1 MSRVKAASV
10 VQSTRLSIMADYN
23 SALFER
29 YHLLFMDPTYGTGS
43 EAVLEEKVKDYLETS
58 LEEKKGSLYEFAVED
73 VALIDEESILDNDM
87 ERLKEQIEEY
97 EKTAGVVHQ
106 AKKIEEKIKGKNAD
120 VESAA
125 KETEDNAV
133 ELPVAEGDTNA
144 TGENES
150 TAEKSVGKT
159 DQTGAGSSAGKTNKT
174 ETGSSAGKTNGT
186 ETGSSAG
193 KSEETGNSDVEVT
206 DPRDTLKEAL
216 QFGILSFL
224 KPEDMDI
231 SRELQDFSDSP
242 SAQYKEEKAE
252 EKDNS
257 FQDIG
262 VLKSLLKSQT
272 KSKVSLSQRAAL
284 LDYVDYHFSNGVNPK
299 EDSVMKCETEYILEG
314 KDSDFENIEG
324 VVNEIIWLRMPT
336 NYAYLLT
343 DEEKKSEALG
353 VAAAIC
359 TATGTEAFM
368 EVVKYLLLGCW
379 AYGETLCDVR
389 SLLAGNEIA
398 YIKTKDTW
406 KTDLKNLTAAGQTC
420 EVKNGVDYE
429 DYLLILLGAKS
440 NEKLNTCYARM
451 LDVMELNLRQEDDTF
466 SFENCVGAFTIQGK
480 LSVNSLFYA
489 GKKESYEYYFE
500 EVVEY

>member
-1 MSRVKAASV
+1 
-10 VQSTRLSIMADYN
+10 
-23 SALFER
+23 
-29 YHLLFMDPTYGTGS
+29 
-43 EAVLEEKVKDYLETS
+43 
-58 LEEKKGSLYEFAVED
+58 VED
-73 VALIDEESILDNDM
+73 IALINEENILDNDM

-97 EKTAGVVHQ
+97 EKTAGILHR

-120 VESAA
+120 VESAT

-133 ELPVAEGDTNA
+133 EMPVAEGDKNA
-144 TGENES
+144 TGGNES
-150 TAEKSVGKT
+150 TAENAT
-159 DQTGAGSSAGKTNKT
+159 DG
-174 ETGSSAGKTNGT
+174 
-186 ETGSSAG
+186 
-193 KSEETGNSDVEVT
+193 TGNSDVEVT

-231 SRELQDFSDSP
+231 SKELQDFSDSP
-242 SAQYKEEKAE
+242 SAQYKEEKTE

-284 LDYVDYHFSNGVNPK
+284 LDYVDYHFSNGVTPK
-299 EDSVMKCETEYILEG
+299 EDSVMKCETEYILKG
-314 KDSDFENIEG
+314 KDSDFENMES
-324 VVNEIIWLRMPT
+324 VANEIIWLRMPA

-406 KTDLKNLTAAGQTC
+406 KTDLKNLIATGETG

-440 NEKLNTCYARM
+440 NEKLNGCYARM

-480 LSVNSLFYA
+480 LSVNSLFYT
-489 GKKESYEYYFE
+489 GKKENYEYYFE
-500 EVVEY
+500 EEVEY